1 MISLLFCSC
10 DINLNNNTTASTTA
24 PSTTATSEPEENS
37 PPAPKHD
44 APTADEIDLSDADIE
59 NFEETDTHTDYVV
72 IKVAGY
78 GDILVRLF
86 PEVAPKTVANFKDL
100 VGNKFYDGL
109 IFHRVIKNFMIQ
121 GGAFDTSLAH
131 HPASPI
137 TGEFNSNG
145 FENNLA
151 HVEGVLSMA
160 RADDKNSASSQFFI
174 MHKTSPHLD
183 GDYAAFGYAADGRD
197 VVDAIAKVD
206 TNANDQPIQ
215 NIVIESIRFVEEK
228 DEPSNPIPGGPE
240 DPGPE
245 NPGGDDN
252 NEPPAN
258 TTLSIEAAIALGN
271 SKEQNTF
278 TEGKYYVSG
287 VITSIA
293 STMYGNMTI
302 SDGTNEIYVYGTFD
316 ADGTNRFDAMANQPK
331 VGDTVTVYGV
341 IGFYNMAELKNAW
354 IVEIIPGDEGGEDE
368 PADINGLEEGVAYKI
383 YMEQVNLGYTLY
395 ALNTTQ
401 DNANKFIN
409 VTLDPKEGADFYIEI
424 VEGGCKIYTDID
436 GVKHYLIATAVL
448 KDNGSYV
455 KSIGFAT
462 ESDSVFFYDAA
473 TTTFMT
479 VIDGN
484 TYGVGTYLSFETIS
498 LSESKYYKND
508 NINVVNGQFPIG
520 FIPSEE
526 AEKIEPDDRPTTN
539 DPEPNTTLTIEAAI
553 ALGNSKEQGIFTES
567 KYYVSG
573 VITSITSTMYGN
585 MTISDGTNEIY
596 VYGTFDADGTNRF
609 DAMANQPKVG
619 DTVTVYG
626 IIGFYNM
633 AELKNAWIVEIIPGE
648 EGGDDEGGEDLPANS
663 YITVDSPEAGVA
675 YKFGM
680 YQANVGNTF
689 FLAGGMNGYY
699 MATIDDAS
707 AGIDVYLET
716 TDGGYYL
723 YTMNGETK
731 LYINMIV
738 SGTHVN
744 GAYEEAPSTVY
755 TFDTSSKTLIATV
768 TVNDAR
774 ANYWFGTRNDMSYTT
789 VGPCAVEFAGFYCQF
804 YEAI

>member
-59 NFEETDTHTDYVV
+59 DFQETDAHTDYVV

-131 HPASPI
+131 HPASSI

-174 MHKTSPHLD
+174 MHKTSEHLD
-183 GDYAAFGYAADGRD
+183 GEYAAFGYAADGRD

-206 TNANDQPIQ
+206 TNASDQPIQ

-245 NPGGDDN
+245 NPGEGDN
-252 NEPPAN
+252 NEPPVN

-271 SKEQNTF
+271 TKEHNTF

-287 VITSIA
+287 VITSIT
-293 STMYGNMTI
+293 STTYGNMTI
-302 SDGTNEIYVYGTFD
+302 SDGTNEIFIYGTFD
-316 ADGTNRFDAMANQPK
+316 ADGTNRFDAM
-331 VGDTVTVYGV
+331 
-341 IGFYNMAELKNAW
+341 E
-354 IVEIIPGDEGGEDE
+354 
-368 PADINGLEEGVAYKI
+368 
-383 YMEQVNLGYTLY
+383 
-395 ALNTTQ
+395 
-401 DNANKFIN
+401 
-409 VTLDPKEGADFYIEI
+409 
-424 VEGGCKIYTDID
+424 
-436 GVKHYLIATAVL
+436 
-448 KDNGSYV
+448 
-455 KSIGFAT
+455 
-462 ESDSVFFYDAA
+462 
-473 TTTFMT
+473 
-479 VIDGN
+479 
-484 TYGVGTYLSFETIS
+484 
-498 LSESKYYKND
+498 
-508 NINVVNGQFPIG
+508 
-520 FIPSEE
+520 
-526 AEKIEPDDRPTTN
+526 
-539 DPEPNTTLTIEAAI
+539 
-553 ALGNSKEQGIFTES
+553 
-567 KYYVSG
+567 
-573 VITSITSTMYGN
+573 
-585 MTISDGTNEIY
+585 
-596 VYGTFDADGTNRF
+596 
-609 DAMANQPKVG
+609 NQPKVG

-626 IIGFYNM
+626 IVGFYN
-633 AELKNAWIVEIIPGE
+633 AAQIKNAWIVEIVPGE
-648 EGGDDEGGEDLPANS
+648 SGEVTPPDDGGDDVPAGS
-663 YITVDSPEAGVA
+663 YITVDNPEAGVA

-699 MATIDDAS
+699 MATIDDAA
-707 AGIDVYLET
+707 AGIDVYLEAT
-716 TDGGYYL
+716 EGGYYL
-723 YTMNGETK
+723 YTMDGETK

-744 GAYEEAPSTVY
+744 GAYETTPSTVY
-755 TFDTSSKTLIATV
+755 TFDTYSRTLIATV
-768 TVNDAR
+768 TVNDAM

-789 VGPCAVEFAGFYCQF
+789 VGPCAIAYEGFYCQF
-804 YEAI
+804 YTVIGDDGGDDDNNEPTANTTLSIEAAIALGNTKEHNTFTEGKYYVSGVITSITSTTYGNMTISDGTNEIFIYGTFDADGTNRFDAMENQPKVGDTVTVYGIVGFYNAAQIKNAWIVEIVPGESGEVTPPDDGGDDVPAGSYITVDNPEAGVAYKFGMYQANVGNTFFLAGGMNGYYMATIDDAAAGIDVYLEATEGGYYLYTMDGETKLYINMIVSGTHVNGAYETTPSTVYTFDTYSRTLIATVTVNDAMANYWFGTRNDMSYTTVGPCAIAYEGFYCRFYTAS